1 MELFCSRRTGQ
12 VQAYAPLRHVG
23 IFLVCSGV
31 LGTASSSREHACHDS
46 LTVLPW
52 IQDDHCKVW
61 RRSFARCS
69 QLIDNKGLG
78 LLRLLSLLSL
88 LSLQVCNKTRI
99 ACDSLLFIFMLVT
112 AFTQGD
118 IWGAVVPHGVLDCK
132 RF

>member
-1 MELFCSRRTGQ
+1 M
-12 VQAYAPLRHVG
+12 G